1 MSGRVRTLAM
11 FNDDNSDINV
21 VDEVDDIDDDD
32 DDDAD
37 YDDEDDDD
45 DDDIFGES
53 GSPYVRGGLAVP
65 GIKEATSQM

>member
-1 MSGRVRTLAM
+1 M
-11 FNDDNSDINV
+11 INTDSV
-21 VDEVDDIDDDD
+21 SY
-32 DDDAD
+32 
-37 YDDEDDDD
+37 YDPYDDD